1 MKHYDPRYR
10 VYPSNLYYPYSSS
23 LRQFPPVNTQ
33 IFVQSA
39 NKTLL
44 FLKDA
49 EKIVKKIAT
58 SEDFSKNLMILAQQ
72 SKLSEVTKMLIDIG
86 LNTTPTIRF
95 TPSGLVINFSDA
107 YNEPNCC
114 LLQIKIR
121 WGM

>member
-10 VYPSNLYYPYSSS
+10 VYPSNLHYPYSRP

-33 IFVQSA
+33 LFIHSA
-39 NKTLL
+39 NRTLL

-49 EKIVKKIAT
+49 EKIVEKIT
-58 SEDFSKNLMILAQQ
+58 KSEDFSKKIMILAQQ
-72 SKLSEVTKMLIDIG
+72 SNLSEVTKMIIDIG

-107 YNEPNCC
+107 NKEQNCC